1 MYGQDEATY
10 LAFSLGWNV
19 VRKMPERTAYR
30 TFERLADRTWRSH
43 GDGVKQLEKNL
54 RRVAPGISHADLRDL
69 SRESMRRYL
78 RYWCDAFRMPD
89 WSEERIVSTL
99 RTERGN
105 LLYDSF
111 AAGNGVVIALGHM
124 GNWDHAG
131 AWGTL
136 SVGPVTSVAERLKPE
151 RLFRKFLA
159 YREQLGM
166 RIHPLGTPNLTDVL
180 AEEIRTEGRIIALL
194 ADRDL
199 GEHGIDVDLFGETT
213 RMPAGPAN
221 LALRTC
227 APLLPATLYYE
238 GRDAW
243 VTFHE
248 PVEVPRGAPTGDD
261 CTDEPGYDA
270 AVSTMTQAFA
280 DALEVGIRSHPADW
294 HMMQKLWLSD
304 LDPHRLAVVNAKR
317 AATAAARA
325 AAAEHR
331 AQHRAERRDTQ

>member
-19 VRKMPERTAYR
+19 VRKMPERSAYK
-30 TFERLADRTWRSH
+30 TFERIADRTWRGH
-43 GDGVKQLEKNL
+43 GSGVRQLEANL
-54 RRVAPGISHADLRDL
+54 RRIVPDASHAELRDL
-69 SRESMRRYL
+69 SRESMRRYM
-78 RYWCDAFRMPD
+78 RYWCDAFRLPD

-131 AWGTL
+131 AWGCL

-151 RLFRKFLA
+151 RLFRKFLS
-159 YREQLGM
+159 YREQLGI
-166 RIHPLGTPNLTDVL
+166 RIHPLGTPNLTDAL
-180 AEEIRTEGRIIALL
+180 ADEIRTEGRIIALL

-199 GEHGIDVDLFGETT
+199 GEHGIDANLFGEAT

-221 LALRTC
+221 LALRTG

-248 PVEVPRGAPTGDD
+248 PVMTPRGAPTGDG
-261 CTDEPGYDA
+261 CTDEPGYDE
-270 AVSTMTQAFA
+270 AVTDMTQQLANAFEA
-280 DALEVGIRSHPADW
+280 GIRSHPADW
-294 HMMQKLWLSD
+294 HMMQKLWLAD
-304 LDPHRLAVVNAKR
+304 LDQDRLAVVNAKR
-317 AATAAARA
+317 TANAAARA

-331 AQHRAERRDTQ
+331 LRRRETR